1 MKAFDT
7 MKNVMNL
14 LVICGEISLGFKS
27 IIFRKSSK
35 KVLKFEKS
43 QKLIEF
49 FFLKTYFKL
58 IFNNFF

>member
-49 FFLKTYFKL
+49 FFFENLF
-58 IFNNFF
+58 